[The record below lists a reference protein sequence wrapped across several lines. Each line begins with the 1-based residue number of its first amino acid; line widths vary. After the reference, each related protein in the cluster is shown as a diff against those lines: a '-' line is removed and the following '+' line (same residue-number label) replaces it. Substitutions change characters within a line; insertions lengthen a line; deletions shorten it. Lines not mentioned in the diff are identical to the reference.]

1 MSEPS
6 EVSVKYEKIMN
17 KRTDTTDAQNISVS

>member
-6 EVSVKYEKIMN
+6 EVSVKYEKIVN
-17 KRTDTTDAQNISVS
+17 KRTDTTDTQNTSVS